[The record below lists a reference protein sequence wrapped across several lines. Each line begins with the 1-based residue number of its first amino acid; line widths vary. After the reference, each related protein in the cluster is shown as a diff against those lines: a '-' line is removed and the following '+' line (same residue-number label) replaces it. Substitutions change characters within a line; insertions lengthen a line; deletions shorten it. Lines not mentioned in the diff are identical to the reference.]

1 MRKEPLEQQFAE
13 ILGQLVKLDEMDIP
27 SIEAKVHD
35 LRAECQKAYE
45 LLSRLEVRVMRSV
58 KE

>member
-45 LLSRLEVRVMRSV
+45 LLDKLKERVLRQV
-58 KE
+58 NG